1 MSIRLG
7 HWFEFAAGL
16 GGLYLKAPLLGSVFV
31 GPGLV
36 AWDR

>member
-1 MSIRLG
+1 MLIRLG
-7 HWFEFAAGL
+7 HWFEFEAGL

-31 GPGLV
+31 GRGSV